1 MRKINKVMITA
12 VLTFLLSA
20 CSATNSH
27 QATELSSGDYAAIL
41 PYETSDTRVKHLG
54 ILSDIDM
61 RIQIEDGLMELSKAH
76 FSPNSVAYKT
86 HAFLDYDELD
96 ATDGSR
102 GLLGTLRDDNPNGLN
117 PGKNEDFDTGNGK
130 VNGPTILVDIYEL
143 DWYNN
148 DELKG
153 ISIGLVVN
161 DRVGEDDV
169 KIKAA
174 NMRQYLEV
182 SSTKLVNYMRSRF
195 NEVTDSIPIYIAAY
209 ELNSSSD
216 DVMGGYIYSGF
227 FQNSTQSY
235 AKISEKWLR
244 MPSASLNEAD
254 PQTAEEFATF
264 KNAISNVIADN
275 SYVIGE
281 VEYIDDSLTRM
292 QIDIESHGKTAGE
305 LLAVSQSVK
314 EHLSEFSE
322 SNCSYLVRIKNNSE
336 VYCMMKRDRKSKEIT
351 VITTL

>member
-1 MRKINKVMITA
+1 MPGYKRMMIG
-12 VLTFLLSA
+12 VLAMALCG
-20 CSATNSH
+20 CSATNSN
-27 QATELSSGDYAAIL
+27 QAEALSSGDYSAIL

-54 ILSDIDM
+54 IISDVDQ

-86 HAFLDYDELD
+86 HAFLNYDELD

-161 DRVGEDDV
+161 DRVGEEDT
-169 KIKAA
+169 KIKRS
-174 NMRQYLEV
+174 NMQQYLEV

-195 NEVTDSIPIYIAAY
+195 NEVTDSVPIYIAAY
-209 ELNSSSD
+209 QLDSSND
-216 DVMGGYIYSGF
+216 DNMGGYIYSGY
-227 FQNSTQSY
+227 FQNSSQSY
-235 AKISEKWLR
+235 SKINEQWLRLPSSALSEKD
-244 MPSASLNEAD
+244 AK
-254 PQTAEEFATF
+254 TAEDFNNYKDALT
-264 KNAISNVIADN
+264 AVIADN
-275 SYVIGE
+275 TYVIAE
-281 VEYIDDSLTRM
+281 AEYINDTLTRM
-292 QIDIESHGKTAGE
+292 QINIEAHGKTAGE
-305 LLAVSQSVK
+305 LLAISQAAK
-314 EHLSEFSE
+314 ENLSSFEE
-322 SNCSYLVRIKNNSE
+322 TGCVYVVNIKSNE
-336 VYCMMKRDRKSKEIT
+336 TTYCMIKRDRNTRDTT
-351 VITTL
+351 VITSL